1 MAIEFRHIALGD
13 VGSTND
19 EARARLGA
27 LSDGPFVVTGERQLS
42 GRGRRGRDWVSPAGN
57 LYASFTLAP
66 DVPLARL
73 PELSFVSALSV
84 CEMARELT
92 GLGDQVRC
100 KWPNDVLAGD
110 AKLCGILL
118 ETAALPDGRYAVISG
133 IGVNVASSP
142 PDTPYPA
149 TSLGA
154 LGFRASSDD
163 VLIELAK
170 QMGYWTSVWAA
181 DGFGAV
187 RSAWLQRVSGLGEPI
202 IARLPDREI
211 QGRFVGMAEDGALM
225 LETGAGDVLRI
236 AAADVFRPGL
246 MNQDDPDASRH

>member
-1 MAIEFRHIALGD
+1 MPFTFREIALGD

-19 EARARLGA
+19 EARARLA
-27 LSDGPFVVTGERQLS
+27 ELDRGPFVVTGKRQLS
-42 GRGRRGRDWVSPAGN
+42 GRGRRGRNWVSPIGN
-57 LYASFTLAP
+57 LYASFTMVPDAP
-66 DVPLARL
+66 LIRL

-92 GLGDQVRC
+92 GRDEKIRC

-118 ETAALPDGRYAVISG
+118 ETAALADGRFAVISG
-133 IGVNVASSP
+133 IGVNVVSSP

-149 TSLGA
+149 TALADLGFAGSPGEALGA
-154 LGFRASSDD
+154 LSR
-163 VLIELAK
+163 
-170 QMGYWTSVWAA
+170 QMVHWTAIWTT
-181 DGFGAV
+181 DGFGPI
-187 RSAWLQRVSGLGEPI
+187 REAWLERVSGLGDPI
-202 IARLPDREI
+202 VARLPDREI
-211 QGRFVGMAEDGALM
+211 EGRFVGMAEDGALM

-246 MNQDDPDASRH
+246 MTQDDPDASRH

>member
-1 MAIEFRHIALGD
+1 MDATGSVRQAICTPLSRLRPMFRLHD
-13 VGSTND
+13 CRN
-19 EARARLGA
+19 
-27 LSDGPFVVTGERQLS
+27 
-42 GRGRRGRDWVSPAGN
+42 SP
-57 LYASFTLAP
+57 
-66 DVPLARL
+66 
-73 PELSFVSALSV
+73 FVSALSV

-170 QMGYWTSVWAA
+170 QMGYWISVWAA

-225 LETGAGDVLRI
+225 LETGAGTCY
-236 AAADVFRPGL
+236 
-246 MNQDDPDASRH
+246 ASRRRTCSAPDS